1 MYEYTATHFHD
12 MEEAAAHYVSVS
24 RSLLRDLQL
33 VYEKFWQNFISVSP
47 NFKVRIDINDILSA
61 VYEAVGTTNKEKN

>member
-33 VYEKFWQNFISVSP
+33 VYEKSD
-47 NFKVRIDINDILSA
+47 KILFQFPQ
-61 VYEAVGTTNKEKN
+61 TLKCI